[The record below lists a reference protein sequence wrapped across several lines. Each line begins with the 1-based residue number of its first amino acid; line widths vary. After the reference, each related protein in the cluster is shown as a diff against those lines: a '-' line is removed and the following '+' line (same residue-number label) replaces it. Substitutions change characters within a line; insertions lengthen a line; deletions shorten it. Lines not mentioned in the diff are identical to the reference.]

1 MSKFSLS
8 AKVQARL
15 GGLSVPDKLKARSSD
30 IATLVIADI
39 EDRAH
44 LGERKYGGRLEVGS
58 RNNMISP
65 IQNAYEEVL
74 DLALYLKQHLE
85 ETRDDEEVA

>member
-1 MSKFSLS
+1 MGYKEF
-8 AKVQARL
+8 QT
-15 GGLSVPDKLKARSSD
+15 LKKELLEINEQPECVD

-39 EDRAH
+39 EARAE

-65 IQNAYEEVL
+65 LQNAYEEAL
-74 DLALYLKQHLE
+74 DLAMYLKQEIE
-85 ETRDDEEVA
+85 EGKIG